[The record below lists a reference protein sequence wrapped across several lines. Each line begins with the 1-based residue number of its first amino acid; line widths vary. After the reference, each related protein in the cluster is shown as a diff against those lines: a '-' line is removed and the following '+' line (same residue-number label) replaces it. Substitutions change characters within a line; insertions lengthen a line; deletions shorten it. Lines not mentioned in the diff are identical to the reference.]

1 MLPDQLTR
9 DLLAEINKVPL
20 IDPHSHID
28 PHKPTARGLD
38 DIVLECSDLTW
49 NQVFSA
55 IDWLSREGALTLT
68 PKGQGLYT
76 IRLSNQELQEAIT
89 TSTSEALARRGAN
102 SETTHM

>member
-1 MLPDQLTR
+1 MQTHR
-9 DLLAEINKVPL
+9 DTDHRVLEVIVQSPG
-20 IDPHSHID
+20 H
-28 PHKPTARGLD
+28 TLD

-55 IDWLSREGALTLT
+55 INRLSREGTLTLT

-89 TSTSEALARRGAN
+89 TSTPEALARRGAN

>member
-1 MLPDQLTR
+1 MQTHR
-9 DLLAEINKVPL
+9 DTDHRVLEVIVRSPGN
-20 IDPHSHID
+20 
-28 PHKPTARGLD
+28 TLD

-55 IDWLSREGALTLT
+55 IDRLSREGMLTLT
-68 PKGQGLYT
+68 PKRHGLYT